1 MHSYEKQA
9 LSGAIEILSQS
20 ELPDRFEG
28 MKLYGFSEEAKDE
41 LRQDCKI
48 FRLSNET
55 GHGKITVYQVFPGI
69 ELYAHGV
76 LQPKPSYRKKYDR
89 D

>member
-28 MKLYGFSEEAKDE
+28 MKLYGHNFFWHAPG
-41 LRQDCKI
+41 LQ
-48 FRLSNET
+48 N
-55 GHGKITVYQVFPGI
+55 FPTI
-69 ELYAHGV
+69 
-76 LQPKPSYRKKYDR
+76 K
-89 D
+89 

>member
-55 GHGKITVYQVFPGI
+55 GHGKITVYQVFQVLSFTITICTWGI
-69 ELYAHGV
+69 ATKTKLP
-76 LQPKPSYRKKYDR
+76 QKI
-89 D
+89 

>member
-41 LRQDCKI
+41 LRQDCK
-48 FRLSNET
+48 FFDYRMKQDTEDYRLS
-55 GHGKITVYQVFPGI
+55 GFSRY
-69 ELYAHGV
+69 
-76 LQPKPSYRKKYDR
+76 
-89 D
+89 

>member
-41 LRQDCKI
+41 LRNLRQGG
-48 FRLSNET
+48 RNHRAAE
-55 GHGKITVYQVFPGI
+55 H
-69 ELYAHGV
+69 
-76 LQPKPSYRKKYDR
+76 
-89 D
+89 

>member
-28 MKLYGFSEEAKDE
+28 MKLYGFSEVALVK
-41 LRQDCKI
+41 
-48 FRLSNET
+48 
-55 GHGKITVYQVFPGI
+55 TVVATWLKVIYPS
-69 ELYAHGV
+69 V
-76 LQPKPSYRKKYDR
+76 LG
-89 D
+89 

>member
-48 FRLSNET
+48 SDYQMKQDTERL
-55 GHGKITVYQVFPGI
+55 
-69 ELYAHGV
+69 
-76 LQPKPSYRKKYDR
+76 PSIRFSRY
-89 D
+89 

>member
-41 LRQDCKI
+41 LRQVK
-48 FRLSNET
+48 
-55 GHGKITVYQVFPGI
+55 TVVATWLKVIYPS
-69 ELYAHGV
+69 V
-76 LQPKPSYRKKYDR
+76 LG
-89 D
+89 

>member
-55 GHGKITVYQVFPGI
+55 GH
-69 ELYAHGV
+69 
-76 LQPKPSYRKKYDR
+76 
-89 D
+89 

>member
-48 FRLSNET
+48 
-55 GHGKITVYQVFPGI
+55 
-69 ELYAHGV
+69 
-76 LQPKPSYRKKYDR
+76 
-89 D
+89 